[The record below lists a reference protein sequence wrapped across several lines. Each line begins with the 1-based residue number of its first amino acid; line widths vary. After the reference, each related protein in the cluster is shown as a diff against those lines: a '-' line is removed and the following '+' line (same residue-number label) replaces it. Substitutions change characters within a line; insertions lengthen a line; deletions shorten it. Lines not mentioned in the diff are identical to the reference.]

1 MLYMLLALPAGP
13 RTPGMAMPGMASPA
27 AAAGSPALALVLALF
42 MLGYLLWITDRLATR
57 ARAAAALATIAPDPA
72 SAPGHRPGRTVWPGR
87 SVWPAPPAHQAP
99 PRRRP
104 RPPSGHPLLAVRYA
118 ECSKIVMSIAMG
130 YMLIT
135 ML

>member
-13 RTPGMAMPGMASPA
+13 RPAGMAMPGMGGPG
-27 AAAGSPALALVLALF
+27 AAAGFPALALVLALF

-57 ARAAAALATIAPDPA
+57 ARAAAALAAMPQAQPRPRVTVPA
-72 SAPGHRPGRTVWPGR
+72 GPSGHAASPAGRTGT
-87 SVWPAPPAHQAP
+87 SGAAEAA
-99 PRRRP
+99 P
-104 RPPSGHPLLAVRYA
+104 RPASGHPLLAVRYV